1 MAQITIRDLDDAILV
16 RLKRRAWEQ
25 GLPLEES
32 LRRVIFASLETD
44 EGHPDDFFAAPHP
57 SRSDLTEDLTGA
69 WGRVRFHS

>member
-32 LRRVIFASLETD
+32 LRRVLLASLETD
-44 EGHPDDFFAAPHP
+44 DGHPDDFFAAPHP
-57 SRSDLTEDLTGA
+57 SRSDLAEDMTGA

>member
-32 LRRVIFASLETD
+32 LRRLILAGLETD
-44 EGHPDDFFAAPHP
+44 EHPEDFPAVLNP
-57 SRSDLTEDLTGA
+57 SRSYLAGEMTGA
-69 WGRVRFHS
+69 VRRIIFHS